1 MVAKRGSCRPCGLS
15 ASFTRPDEPRQP
27 TVTPSYTT
35 LRALPPR
42 RLLAVAAAL
51 ALTGA
56 PVEAQT
62 LAPAPAQAPAA
73 ATPAGA
79 DTVSSCPL
87 GVFHCPPRPES
98 FVLCRPNALLDFYD
112 PTLPRDATLR
122 ETSDTVVDAAH

>member
-27 TVTPSYTT
+27 TVTPSPTT

-51 ALTGA
+51 ALAGG

-62 LAPAPAQAPAA
+62 VAPAQPAAPAA
-73 ATPAGA
+73 ETTASSDNVP
-79 DTVSSCPL
+79 SCPL
-87 GVFHCPPRPES
+87 GAFHCPPRPES
-98 FVLCRPNALLDFYD
+98 FA
-112 PTLPRDATLR
+112 
-122 ETSDTVVDAAH
+122 